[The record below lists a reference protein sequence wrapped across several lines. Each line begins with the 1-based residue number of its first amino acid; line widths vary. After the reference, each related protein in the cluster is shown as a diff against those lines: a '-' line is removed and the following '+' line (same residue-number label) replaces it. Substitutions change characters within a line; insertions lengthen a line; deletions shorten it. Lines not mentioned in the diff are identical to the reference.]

1 MCSGIS
7 TQDWKENSA
16 TLKTGFLCSACSS
29 STQQTGVSFL
39 SSFDASVFHG
49 FSTVVFDPLMSANDS
64 LLTTSVSTSVL
75 HDFSNLAIGVTY
87 ANLQIIETPP
97 VADFNAAVSNAIFN
111 LQDNVTETAP
121 VADFNAAVSNT
132 AFNLQEYIDD
142 LSFPPPA
149 PPLSPTNFALDLD
162 LDIDI
167 TLPPPPYPSTNDI
180 SINNSLLFPT
190 PPEFLDVNV
199 DSVALFRP
207 NLNSSS
213 IDDTNMLNITPPGA
227 AAIEWYHSPSAAP
240 VSPNIHPFFDVIEDP
255 IIRTPDRPLRELKY
269 IFHEKCSN
277 MVLVLGT
284 AEDRNL

>member
-1 MCSGIS
+1 
-7 TQDWKENSA
+7 
-16 TLKTGFLCSACSS
+16 
-29 STQQTGVSFL
+29 
-39 SSFDASVFHG
+39 
-49 FSTVVFDPLMSANDS
+49 
-64 LLTTSVSTSVL
+64 
-75 HDFSNLAIGVTY
+75 
-87 ANLQIIETPP
+87 
-97 VADFNAAVSNAIFN
+97 
-111 LQDNVTETAP
+111 
-121 VADFNAAVSNT
+121 
-132 AFNLQEYIDD
+132 
-142 LSFPPPA
+142 
-149 PPLSPTNFALDLD
+149 LDLD